1 MKELSHSLF
10 CICRLHQSH
19 SSFVSRGYHLPEQ
32 VSGSFHDYKYR
43 LYYGDNK
50 RELRFDNERNKGE
63 HCHIDDIE
71 LPYRFISP
79 AQLMEDF
86 LVGVTILREE

>member
-1 MKELSHSLF
+1 VKELSHSLF

-50 RELRFDNERNKGE
+50 LELGFDNERNKGIIVILMILNYR
-63 HCHIDDIE
+63 ID
-71 LPYRFISP
+71 LS
-79 AQLMEDF
+79 AL
-86 LVGVTILREE
+86 LN